1 MPMNPSCTGARRPP
15 RAHVQANAALPPRSR
30 LSLAGLSALLMLVG
44 CGPDTATPD
53 LTAGCAGV
61 GGPAPIVRPA
71 PALPLSGSW
80 HAQEVWITYDSPAHA
95 HMGRRLPR
103 TREAALELAH
113 ALCRRARAGESL
125 GALARQHSGA
135 PGAVAQGYAGVLPR
149 DPVHPDARDLA
160 VARLEVGEIS
170 PIVDWNGG
178 FWFAAR
184 VSSEQGQL
192 LRESFERYRR
202 LRARARV
209 IAIGYAGSWPDRY
222 EFRDFPREE
231 AEAKARRLIDT
242 IQRGETFDAVARA
255 HSNDGPSRERGG
267 LLMTKDPGSG
277 ATSEWLYWGDPDFPQ
292 PLLEAVLET
301 APVGR
306 LLPTPIVT
314 ESGVFVLLVEERR
327 E

>member
-1 MPMNPSCTGARRPP
+1 MLETPMCTGARLRSRAQSPANAARPP
-15 RAHVQANAALPPRSR
+15 RRR
-30 LSLAGLSALLMLVG
+30 TWLAGLCALLVLGG
-44 CGPDTATPD
+44 CGPEAPTPEPIG
-53 LTAGCAGV
+53 GCTGV
-61 GGPAPIVRPA
+61 GGPAPIVRPP
-71 PALPLSGSW
+71 PALPLSGSL

-95 HMGRRLPR
+95 QMGRRMPR

-125 GALARQHSGA
+125 GALARRHSGA

-149 DPVHPDARDLA
+149 DPVDPDPRDLA
-160 VARLEVGEIS
+160 VAQLEVGEIS
-170 PIVDWNGG
+170 PVLDWNGG

-184 VSSEQGQL
+184 VSPEQGRL
-192 LRESFERYRR
+192 LRESFERYGR

-209 IAIGYAGSWPDRY
+209 IAIGYAGAYPDRY
-222 EFRDFPREE
+222 EFREFPRDE
-231 AEAKARRLIDT
+231 AEAKARRLIDA
-242 IQRGETFDAVARA
+242 IQRGETFDAVARE
-255 HSNDGPSRERGG
+255 HSNDGPSRLRGG
-267 LLMTKDPGSG
+267 LLMTKDPVTG
-277 ATSEWLYWGDPDFPQ
+277 AASEWLYWGDPDFPQ
-292 PLLEAVLET
+292 PLLEAALET